1 MVLIKSKGE
10 LMFDEFW
17 MLYPRKVAKAAARK
31 VWQKLSEEDQLL
43 AAKAI
48 DEHCQYWKA
57 KETAL
62 EFIPHA
68 STWLNQERWED
79 ELIIE
84 PKKEKIDKKWMFS
97 NEGIE
102 AKAREL
108 GIMGNGYDTYA
119 SLKAKCM
126 KKLGMSAL

>member
-1 MVLIKSKGE
+1 
-10 LMFDEFW
+10 MFDEFW
-17 MLYPRKVAKAAARK
+17 MLYPRKVAKASARK
-31 VWQKLSEEDQLL
+31 AWQKLTELQQLE

-48 DEHCQYWKA
+48 ETHCQYWKA

-68 STWLNQERWED
+68 GTWINQERWED
-79 ELIIE
+79 ELVIE
-84 PKKEKIDKKWMFS
+84 PKKEKIDKRWMFS

-108 GIMGNGYDTYA
+108 GVIGTGYDTYDT
-119 SLKAKCM
+119 LKQKCLM
-126 KKLGMSAL
+126 KLNIAVE

>member
-1 MVLIKSKGE
+1 
-10 LMFDEFW
+10 MFDEFW
-17 MLYPRKVAKAAARK
+17 SLYPRKIAKATARK
-31 VWQKLSEEDQLL
+31 AWAKLSAEQQLM

-48 DEHCQYWKA
+48 DTHCQYWKA
-57 KETAL
+57 KETEL
-62 EFIPHA
+62 EFIPYPA
-68 STWLNQERWED
+68 TWLNNERWED
-79 ELIIE
+79 ELVIE
-84 PKKEKIDKKWMFS
+84 PKKEKQSKEWMFS

-126 KKLGMSAL
+126 SKLNMSAV

>member
-1 MVLIKSKGE
+1 
-10 LMFDEFW
+10 MFDEFW
-17 MLYPRKVAKAAARK
+17 MLYPRKVAKASARK
-31 VWQKLSEEDQLL
+31 AWQKLTEVQQLE

-48 DEHCQYWKA
+48 ETHCQYWKA

-68 STWLNQERWED
+68 SSWLNGERYLD
-79 ELIIE
+79 EIIIE
-84 PKKEKIDKKWMFS
+84 PKKEKIDKRWMFS

-108 GIMGNGYDTYA
+108 GVIGTGYDTYDT
-119 SLKAKCM
+119 LKQKCLM
-126 KKLGMSAL
+126 KLNIAVE

>member
-1 MVLIKSKGE
+1 M
-10 LMFDEFW
+10 
-17 MLYPRKVAKAAARK
+17 YPRKVAKAAARK
-31 VWQKLSEEDQLL
+31 TWQKLTDEQQLQ

-79 ELIIE
+79 ELVIE

-97 NEGIE
+97 NEGIV

-108 GIMGNGYDTYA
+108 GVLGNGYDTYET
-119 SLKAKCM
+119 LKKKCM
-126 KKLGMSAL
+126 SKLNMSVE

>member
-1 MVLIKSKGE
+1 
-10 LMFDEFW
+10 MFDEFW
-17 MLYPRKVAKAAARK
+17 SLYPRKISKATARK
-31 VWQKLSEEDQLL
+31 AWAKLSAEQQLM

-48 DEHCQYWKA
+48 ESHCQYWKA
-57 KETAL
+57 KETEL
-62 EFIPHA
+62 EFIPYPA
-68 STWLNQERWED
+68 TWLRAERWED
-79 ELIIE
+79 ELVIE
-84 PKKEKIDKKWMFS
+84 PKKEKISKEWMFS

-126 KKLGMSAL
+126 NKLGMSVQ

>member
-1 MVLIKSKGE
+1 
-10 LMFDEFW
+10 MFDEFW
-17 MLYPRKVAKAAARK
+17 SLYPRKIAKATARK
-31 VWQKLSEEDQLL
+31 AWAKLSPEQQLM

-48 DEHCQYWKA
+48 DTHCQYWSA
-57 KETAL
+57 KETEL
-62 EFIPHA
+62 EFIPHPA
-68 STWLNQERWED
+68 TWLNQERWED
-79 ELIIE
+79 ELVIE
-84 PKKEKIDKKWMFS
+84 PKKQKESKEWMFS

-126 KKLGMSAL
+126 KVLGMSVL

>member
-1 MVLIKSKGE
+1 
-10 LMFDEFW
+10 MFDEFW
-17 MLYPRKVAKAAARK
+17 MLYPRKVAKASARK
-31 VWQKLSEEDQLL
+31 AWKKLTEEQQLL
-43 AAKAI
+43 AAKSI
-48 DEHCQYWKA
+48 SNHCQYWKA

-62 EFIPHA
+62 DYIPHA

-79 ELIIE
+79 ELVIE

-108 GIMGNGYDTYA
+108 GVLGTGYDTYET
-119 SLKAKCM
+119 LKKKCM
-126 KKLGMSAL
+126 MKLNIAVE

>member
-1 MVLIKSKGE
+1 
-10 LMFDEFW
+10 MFDEFW
-17 MLYPRKVAKAAARK
+17 QLYPRKVAKASARK
-31 VWQKLSEEDQLL
+31 AWKKLTEEQQLQ

-48 DEHCQYWKA
+48 SNHCQYWKT

-62 EFIPHA
+62 DFIPHA

-79 ELIIE
+79 ELVIE

-108 GIMGNGYDTYA
+108 GVLGTGYDTYET
-119 SLKAKCM
+119 LKKKCM
-126 KKLGMSAL
+126 MKLNIAVE